1 MDHWA
6 AASDAPRNKNLP
18 GSVSQVNDDDEKI
31 EEALMRRRFDEW
43 TFRGVSLLFPI
54 VLAMAGWALTLETRI
69 SEIATQQAERGPRI
83 TAIETLISQLHDA
96 IHDPSPKPETKVA
109 IEALKDEHDRLD
121 DRVTRLEERVNNIHN
136 YILALPVRP
145 SPFAPPAP
153 LRRGDL
159 HLESPSDKEIN

>member
-1 MDHWA
+1 
-6 AASDAPRNKNLP
+6 
-18 GSVSQVNDDDEKI
+18 VNNDEEKI

-69 SEIATQQAERGPRI
+69 SEISTQQAERGPRI
-83 TAIETLISQLHDA
+83 AAMEALVSQLHDA

-109 IEALKDEHDRLD
+109 IEALKGEHDRLD
-121 DRVTRLEERVNNIHN
+121 DRVTRLEERLNNIHN

-145 SPFAPPAP
+145 SPYAPPMP
-153 LRRGDL
+153 SRRGDL
-159 HLESPSDKEIN
+159 QIETPAEKGTN